1 MSTIIRT
8 RSPFFIRT
16 PSETSTSLS
25 YFQIVVT
32 ILSGV
37 SDTVPCGGIYNSYTL
52 QKKPIG
58 DENSVSFDISEIV
71 NDSLEQ
77 KIHSVTGYMVSAK
90 TQSAWVN
97 VTTSARQ
104 SDGTIIGS
112 ATTNTYLAQEGYNKF
127 LEGVNYV
134 AEPNAMITSN
144 YIRYKKG
151 NAIYL
156 PVNTETVNSVQFK
169 NNGSNVGT
177 ATTVTDSTNS
187 ETKIKYVSFNTVSQA
202 TDEVVVTYN
211 TSSTRTIKIEEVEE
225 CKYQVNK
232 ILFVNRW
239 GALQDL
245 YFFKKSTESFETS
258 KEQFNRSLFQAR
270 TVNYTQRSSDNSC
283 VTSTSYNNYNN
294 KAHANKTFNAN
305 GKESISLN
313 TGFVSEIMN
322 DSFEELM
329 LSEYIWMID
338 SSNVIYPINL
348 KESSFTKKTGL
359 NDKLI
364 NYTMNFE
371 KSFNMVNN
379 IR

>member
-16 PSETSTSLS
+16 PSETSSSLS
-25 YFQIVVT
+25 YFQITVT

-37 SDTVPCGGIYNSYTL
+37 SNTAPCGGIYNTYTL

-77 KIHSVTGYMVSAK
+77 KFQSISAYTNSAK

-97 VTTSARQ
+97 VTTSARENN
-104 SDGTIIGS
+104 GTIIGGG
-112 ATTNTYLAQEGYNKF
+112 TTTTYLAQEGYNKF

-134 AEPNAMITSN
+134 TEPNAMITSN

-151 NAIYL
+151 STIYL
-156 PVNTETVNSVQFK
+156 PVNTETVTSVQFK
-169 NNGSNVGT
+169 NNGSNVGS
-177 ATTVTDSTNS
+177 ATSVSDSTNS
-187 ETKIKYVSFNTVSQA
+187 ETKIKYISFNSTSQA
-202 TDEVVVTYN
+202 TDEVVISYS

-225 CKYQVNK
+225 CKFSVNK
-232 ILFVNRW
+232 IVFLNRW
-239 GALQDL
+239 GAFQDL

-270 TVNYTQRSSDNSC
+270 TINYTFRSSDNSC
-283 VTSTSYNNYNN
+283 ITSTSYNSYDTS
-294 KAHANKTFNAN
+294 KHANKTFNAN

-313 TGFVSEIMN
+313 TGFVSELMN

-338 SSNVIYPINL
+338 SSNVIYPMNL

-371 KSFNMVNN
+371 KSFNMVND

>member
-1 MSTIIRT
+1 MLRWHW
-8 RSPFFIRT
+8 
-16 PSETSTSLS
+16 
-25 YFQIVVT
+25 Y
-32 ILSGV
+32 
-37 SDTVPCGGIYNSYTL
+37 
-52 QKKPIG
+52 
-58 DENSVSFDISEIV
+58 
-71 NDSLEQ
+71 
-77 KIHSVTGYMVSAK
+77 
-90 TQSAWVN
+90 
-97 VTTSARQ
+97 
-104 SDGTIIGS
+104 
-112 ATTNTYLAQEGYNKF
+112 
-127 LEGVNYV
+127 
-134 AEPNAMITSN
+134 
-144 YIRYKKG
+144 
-151 NAIYL
+151 
-156 PVNTETVNSVQFK
+156 
-169 NNGSNVGT
+169 
-177 ATTVTDSTNS
+177 
-187 ETKIKYVSFNTVSQA
+187 
-202 TDEVVVTYN
+202 
-211 TSSTRTIKIEEVEE
+211 

-348 KESSFTKKTGL
+348 KESSFTKKTSL